1 MSDASVSNGSD
12 TSETTDTQ
20 DTSDEGWNAPIEIE
34 FTEDDIA
41 ECIESIYHTHDEY
54 INNNILHMSS
64 PNFYEDMTNYTTEI
78 LFQAFC
84 GAGMLTNDAEGESYD
99 EFKDF
104 VDDVTEVYMEFC
116 ETPLRSMKNV
126 DTDVEQKKDTTG
138 LLHIENQ
145 LRHLQKI
152 NETQPKQKTP
162 EWHAFRDGLL
172 SASTLWK
179 VFSSDAQRNSL
190 IYEKCKGHTQR
201 LFTNTAGAMH
211 WGVKYEPVTILIYE
225 DLYQTKVGEFG
236 CIQHPKFKYIGASPD
251 GINIDKTSPKY
262 GRMLEIK
269 NIVNREITGIPK
281 EEYWI
286 QTQIQMETCDLDECD
301 FAETRFGEYSSEDP
315 FYEDDSREYKGVMLH
330 FISRPQIAVHLNT
343 AIESSNDPVYI
354 YMPLS
359 VSLDKESIATWI
371 EQERVIQRERGL
383 ALLNTI
389 YWYLEQFSCVFI
401 PRNRDWFQKAQPRIE
416 ELWKIIEKE
425 RKEGFEHRA
434 AKKRESKTTVVR
446 LDEPKT
452 TLNAHIQSYII
463 ENLDMT
469 TSVRCVKM
477 E

>member
-1 MSDASVSNGSD
+1 MSDTSVSNES
-12 TSETTDTQ
+12 
-20 DTSDEGWNAPIEIE
+20 DTSDEVWNDPHHRMSEIE

-54 INNNILHMSS
+54 INNNILQMSS

-78 LFQAFC
+78 LFQTLC
-84 GAGMLTNDAEGESYD
+84 EAGLLSNDADDEAYD
-99 EFKDF
+99 EFKEF
-104 VDDVTEVYMEFC
+104 VEDVTEVYLEFC

-126 DTDVEQKKDTTG
+126 DADVEQKKNTNV
-138 LLHIENQ
+138 LVHIENQ
-145 LRHLQKI
+145 LCHLQKI

-162 EWHAFRDGLL
+162 EWHTFRDGLL

-179 VFSSDAQRNSL
+179 VFSSEAQRNSL

-211 WGVKYEPVTILIYE
+211 WGVKYEPVTVLIYE

-236 CIQHPKFKYIGASPD
+236 CIQHPNFKYIGASPD

-301 FAETRFGEYSSEDP
+301 FAETRFGEYSEEDS
-315 FYEDDSREYKGVMLH
+315 FYEDDSREYKGVILY
-330 FISRPQIAVHLNT
+330 FISRPSATFSNT
-343 AIESSNDPVYI
+343 VPNDPIYI

-359 VSLDKESIATWI
+359 VSLDKDSITAWI
-371 EQERVIQRERGL
+371 EQEKVTQRERGL

-401 PRNRDWFQKAQPRIE
+401 PRNRNWFQKAQPRIE
-416 ELWKIIEKE
+416 ELWKTIEKE

-434 AKKRESKTTVVR
+434 AKKREPKTTVVR

-452 TLNAHIQSYII
+452 TLNSHIQSYII

-469 TSVRCVKM
+469 NSVRCVKM